1 MALIVSGTYLL
12 GTPLMEIQMNSL
24 LKGTTGWAFFPQ
36 NFDIYRETLVVQEYL
51 AEATLTYIYDR
62 HFRIA
67 ELRALSL
74 ITLTN
79 MVGAK
84 YSRGSRIS
92 STHTVH

>member
-1 MALIVSGTYLL
+1 MVLIVSGTYSL
-12 GTPLMEIQMNSL
+12 GAPLMEIEMNSF
-24 LKGTTGWAFFPQ
+24 LKVTTGCAFFPQ

-51 AEATLTYIYDR
+51 AEAMLTYIYDR

-79 MVGAK
+79 MDK
-84 YSRGSRIS
+84 TKCSSHIIS
-92 STHTVH
+92 EHTVH